1 VSLGFA
7 GAVRA
12 TCGTGQLFE
21 VSWGG
26 SEEERGAG
34 DFSRAQG

>member
-1 VSLGFA
+1 LILQGLFSVCAALGI
-7 GAVRA
+7 
-12 TCGTGQLFE
+12 GQLLE

-34 DFSRAQG
+34 DFSQAQG